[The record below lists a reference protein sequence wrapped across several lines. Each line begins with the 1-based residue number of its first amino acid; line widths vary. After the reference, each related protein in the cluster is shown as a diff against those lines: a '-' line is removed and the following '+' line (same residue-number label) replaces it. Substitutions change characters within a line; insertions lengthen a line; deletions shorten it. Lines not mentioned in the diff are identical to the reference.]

1 MSIRWLLEAYTGL
14 QAEGRNL
21 IIVPVMMSYDRIYEH
36 DNLATEM
43 NNGEKIDYTVFTSGR
58 ETWTT
63 EENSLGHIYV
73 KYLEPISLDKYLGD
87 KIMGRLS

>member
-21 IIVPVMMSYDRIYEH
+21 MIVPVMISYDRIYEH
-36 DNLATEM
+36 DTLATEM
-43 NNGEKIDYTVFTSGR
+43 INGEKIDYTVFTSGR

-63 EENSLGHIYV
+63 DKDSLGHIYV
-73 KYLEPISLDKYLGD
+73 KYLEPINLAKYFGD
-87 KIMGRLS
+87 KVIGRLS